1 MKDETQECALCVGPH
16 VFFYK
21 LVTGGVFRE
30 IMTVERRFIFWEL
43 STFGQ
48 GDAQLCRSV
57 RLALPLPVIKP
68 PLSGLI
74 PPFNRISDSKVP
86 LFAKN

>member
-1 MKDETQECALCVGPH
+1 MRRLCRAAR
-16 VFFYK
+16 FFLQTCDGRGFSGNNDGRK
-21 LVTGGVFRE
+21 E
-30 IMTVERRFIFWEL
+30 IYFLEL